1 MAKTAT
7 KHDPFKLLNFDC
19 INIIFRDLTP
29 IEILRCSLVSRTF
42 REWAHS
48 FIITDGLNHHFAHY
62 TDTGDFN
69 SDSLSP
75 VKRYA
80 QFAQLQR
87 AFKQGK
93 PSSVLKFPCSDELKV
108 RGNFAAW
115 IHCSKWIRYHPLRAS
130 PRERYRSEIEPIRKL
145 KIPNLPGM
153 ESDDSRDVMVQLKGP
168 RFMWHHD
175 YPDAREWPLCIGKES
190 IYYLTTIDGP
200 ALLAYDIKTG
210 HRLYR
215 SALPDKIDLRLGSP
229 VFQLLRDEMD
239 EILAFQSLTEPHR
252 KLIIFMVNG
261 SNGQTFQE
269 LDIEGR
275 GLSRQHAKASTL
287 VLQRY
292 PIIRQGTTC
301 SVLLFD
307 KFSRCSSGLFART
320 STNAFIFSMDISF
333 SGRRLWIDTLRRL
346 ASVILLNSGEV
357 KVLEIEEHPSPL
369 DCYKKFGQGSEDAD
383 NWFIAT
389 ERDHVSLPKEKGPEN
404 LKTLVV
410 QGPRLNVDCTVCD
423 DRRLVFQTAHG
434 FGSQATQTRYL
445 LDFTP
450 KPNHS
455 KPGIYRA

>member
-93 PSSVLKFPCSDELKV
+93 PSSVLKFPCSDELK
-108 RGNFAAW
+108 
-115 IHCSKWIRYHPLRAS
+115 
-130 PRERYRSEIEPIRKL
+130 
-145 KIPNLPGM
+145 GM